1 MSLADLLPA
10 VQSLPHQDKVSL
22 LQFLA
27 SAIAQDEGLPSTGAG
42 DAFAV
47 WTPYGAFDAAQT
59 LHQALQ
65 SDASQP

>member
-1 MSLADLLPA
+1 MSLAELLPA

-27 SAIAQDEGLPSTGAG
+27 SAIAQDEGLPAAG
-42 DAFAV
+42 VGGDFAV
-47 WTPYGAFDAAQT
+47 WTPYGAFEAAQT

-65 SDASQP
+65 ADAGQP